1 MSEENVSTVVLP
13 ITGMTCAS
21 CVATV
26 ERTLAKAP
34 GVQSAQVNLATERAK
49 VSYDSGVA
57 TLPDLVQRI
66 ESAGYGVAIAEA
78 RIPLIEPGDKVDR
91 KLLDKQLFGRAGI
104 LDARLDV
111 TSSVAE
117 IRYIP
122 TITSQIDIRKTLTA
136 AGYETVLSGEE
147 FSDTEAELRKA
158 EYQRERRLL
167 IVGLVFTIPL
177 FLLSMGRDFG
187 LLPASIAHLP
197 GLDWVMLALAT
208 PVQFYVGGA
217 FYRGA
222 YKAIRNRSANMDLL
236 IAMGSSAAYFYSV
249 AVLLG
254 AIPGHVY
261 FETSALIITLIRLG
275 KFLEARAKGE
285 TSQAIKKL
293 INLQPKT
300 AHILRNGQ
308 EVEIPAAE
316 VIVGDQIIVR
326 PGERIPVDGVL
337 VDGRS
342 SVDESMI
349 TGESLPVEKAVG
361 DSVTGGTINKEGRL
375 LFEAVKVGREMA
387 LSQII
392 RLVEEAQASK
402 APIQTIV
409 DRVSAVFVPAV
420 IVISGLTFVT
430 WYFLIPLPPGSSMD
444 LLTRALINA
453 VSVVVIAC
461 PCAMGLA
468 TPTAVMVGTGRAA
481 EFGILFK
488 SSEALERAGGA
499 TTVVLDKTGTIT
511 EGKPSVTDFVSLDS
525 SISAAEVLRL
535 AASVEEGSEHPI
547 AEAIRQ
553 AANERQEALS
563 EVSGFKAVPGQGAR
577 AVVEGR
583 AILVGN
589 PEFMSSNGI
598 DLNGLRPRVEKIQQ
612 EAKTAVLVG
621 LDDRIVGLLAISDR
635 IKPEAHQAVESLQA
649 EGMQVVMITGDNEVT
664 AAEIAEL
671 AGIDRFSAEI
681 QPGGKAEQVGLLQK
695 AGERVIMVGDGINDA
710 PALAKAD
717 VGIAIGTGTDIA
729 IAAAPIVIIS
739 GNLLGV
745 DRAVRISR
753 KTLRT
758 IKENLFWAFF
768 YNVLLI
774 PAAVL
779 GLLNPVLAA
788 AAMAFSSVFVVGN
801 SLRLRKIRLP

>member
-1 MSEENVSTVVLP
+1 
-13 ITGMTCAS
+13 
-21 CVATV
+21 
-26 ERTLAKAP
+26 
-34 GVQSAQVNLATERAK
+34 
-49 VSYDSGVA
+49 
-57 TLPDLVQRI
+57 
-66 ESAGYGVAIAEA
+66 
-78 RIPLIEPGDKVDR
+78 
-91 KLLDKQLFGRAGI
+91 
-104 LDARLDV
+104 
-111 TSSVAE
+111 
-117 IRYIP
+117 
-122 TITSQIDIRKTLTA
+122 
-136 AGYETVLSGEE
+136 
-147 FSDTEAELRKA
+147 
-158 EYQRERRLL
+158 
-167 IVGLVFTIPL
+167 
-177 FLLSMGRDFG
+177 
-187 LLPASIAHLP
+187 
-197 GLDWVMLALAT
+197 
-208 PVQFYVGGA
+208 
-217 FYRGA
+217 
-222 YKAIRNRSANMDLL
+222 
-236 IAMGSSAAYFYSV
+236 
-249 AVLLG
+249 
-254 AIPGHVY
+254 
-261 FETSALIITLIRLG
+261 
-275 KFLEARAKGE
+275 
-285 TSQAIKKL
+285 
-293 INLQPKT
+293 
-300 AHILRNGQ
+300 
-308 EVEIPAAE
+308 
-316 VIVGDQIIVR
+316 
-326 PGERIPVDGVL
+326 
-337 VDGRS
+337 
-342 SVDESMI
+342 
-349 TGESLPVEKAVG
+349 
-361 DSVTGGTINKEGRL
+361 
-375 LFEAVKVGREMA
+375 
-387 LSQII
+387 
-392 RLVEEAQASK
+392 
-402 APIQTIV
+402 
-409 DRVSAVFVPAV
+409 
-420 IVISGLTFVT
+420 
-430 WYFLIPLPPGSSMD
+430 
-444 LLTRALINA
+444 
-453 VSVVVIAC
+453 
-461 PCAMGLA
+461 
-468 TPTAVMVGTGRAA
+468 MVGTGRAA

-612 EAKTAVLVG
+612 DAKTAVLVG

-779 GLLNPVLAA
+779 GFLNPVLAA